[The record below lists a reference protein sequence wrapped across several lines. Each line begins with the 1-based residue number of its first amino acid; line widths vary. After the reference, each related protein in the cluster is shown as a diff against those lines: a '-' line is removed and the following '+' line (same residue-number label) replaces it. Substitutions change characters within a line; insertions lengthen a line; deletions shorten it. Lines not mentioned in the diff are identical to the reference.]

1 MGKLLKCAKACVASL
16 LVATTISACTSA
28 VNNDQ
33 QANTAQTPANSTL
46 NQQSPKQNQ
55 KQNIVMIIV
64 DDLRPVLGV
73 YGDKNAYTPNIDALA
88 VQGITFNQAYAN
100 VPVCG
105 ASRASMLTGIR
116 PNKTR
121 FIDYKAKAEKDA
133 PGAKSLPQVLRES
146 GYHTMGIGKIFHN
159 SKDLAKVSWSEK
171 LQNAGMGHATR
182 LNPDSENYLK
192 TTKFNKRGNGPWY
205 ETMDVADEA
214 YPDGKVKEKALKA
227 LTRLAKQ
234 EQPFF
239 LSVGFIRPHLPFYA
253 PKKYYDLHPREKF
266 SPFFDRNKPRNAP
279 KSLNGSGEIH
289 TYHFKDYTYN
299 SDAFHVSSL
308 QGYYASVSYIDALVG
323 DVIAQIDSLG
333 LRDNT
338 TIMLISDHGFNLG
351 EHNFWTKHTML
362 ETSLR
367 IPMIVAGPNIAQNEK
382 TDALVELV
390 DVFPTIT
397 EITQVNP
404 PATVQGQSFVK
415 SLQNASVNHKKQIYS
430 RFKKGDSVVN
440 DDYIFTSYTTA
451 DNTIEEMLYD
461 HKVDPHETNNVVN
474 EASYQAV
481 ATKMRAQLTA
491 CITQQQCQTH

>member
-1 MGKLLKCAKACVASL
+1 VGKLLKCAKAGVASL

-121 FIDYKAKAEKDA
+121 FIDYKAKAQKDA

-171 LQNAGMGHATR
+171 LQTAGMGHATR

-192 TTKFNKRGNGPWY
+192 TSKFNKRGNGPWY
-205 ETMDVADEA
+205 ETMDVAD
-214 YPDGKVKEKALKA
+214 K
-227 LTRLAKQ
+227 
-234 EQPFF
+234 
-239 LSVGFIRPHLPFYA
+239 
-253 PKKYYDLHPREKF
+253 
-266 SPFFDRNKPRNAP
+266 
-279 KSLNGSGEIH
+279 
-289 TYHFKDYTYN
+289 
-299 SDAFHVSSL
+299 
-308 QGYYASVSYIDALVG
+308 
-323 DVIAQIDSLG
+323 
-333 LRDNT
+333 
-338 TIMLISDHGFNLG
+338 
-351 EHNFWTKHTML
+351 
-362 ETSLR
+362 
-367 IPMIVAGPNIAQNEK
+367 
-382 TDALVELV
+382 
-390 DVFPTIT
+390 
-397 EITQVNP
+397 
-404 PATVQGQSFVK
+404 
-415 SLQNASVNHKKQIYS
+415 
-430 RFKKGDSVVN
+430 
-440 DDYIFTSYTTA
+440 
-451 DNTIEEMLYD
+451 
-461 HKVDPHETNNVVN
+461 
-474 EASYQAV
+474 
-481 ATKMRAQLTA
+481 
-491 CITQQQCQTH
+491 